1 MEIPGF
7 SIHEELGRG
16 GSAVVYK
23 ATEVALR
30 RVVAVKVLIHLNI
43 DERLFQRFSQ
53 ECEAMGGLSWHPH
66 VVTVHGQ
73 GTTPEG
79 FPYLVMEHLAE
90 GSLADRVERESK
102 LSWQDAMHYGVQV
115 ADALEAAHE
124 NGLLHRDVKPENVLL
139 DRFGDAKLADFGI
152 ATVTGGI
159 MTATGIVT
167 ATVAHAAPEVVGGAR
182 ASVASD
188 LYSLGSTLYTLC
200 AGGPPFLRSEDES
213 ILQLIA
219 RVAVEPPP
227 DLRSH
232 GVPDDVTALVERL
245 LAKEPSQRPAEA
257 GSVIQSV
264 QELQSRHGVTPTSTR
279 RRPASP
285 PVITRPLPGRGGA
298 DKLKGSTDEVAT
310 GERRPSPTPVPTGKS
325 KRIALGTGAA
335 VVLLV
340 LIAAVVVP
348 RLSGS
353 TDDSAS
359 SDDSASD
366 DSEGRSRP
374 EVVATIEVGALPGG
388 VAVGAGAVWVSNY
401 SEGSVFRVDPSS
413 NEVVETIQLGQAGG
427 DIVFDDDS
435 SSAWV
440 ISDNQAVVR
449 IDPDTNTLTARVELT
464 TNAIDLAVGFGS
476 VWASGTDGA
485 VHRINTA
492 SNTVGEPIP
501 VASAEEGP
509 FLADVEANNH
519 DRSIWVS
526 NMRTDSVARV
536 DVDDNR
542 VTTITVGSDPVGLGA
557 APSGTTWVA
566 NSGDDTVTTV
576 GSGADVDETISVES
590 RPWGIA
596 VGFGA
601 VWVAN
606 LGDGS
611 LSRIE
616 VSSVSVT
623 DTITVG
629 AEPDGIAVDEERNA
643 VWVANSGDNTVSR
656 IDVGS

>member
-16 GSAVVYK
+16 GSAIVYK

-30 RVVAVKVLIHLNI
+30 RVVAVKVLIHLSV

-79 FPYLVMEHLAE
+79 FPYLVMEHLAQ
-90 GSLADRVERESK
+90 GSLADRLERDAK
-102 LSWQDAMHYGVQV
+102 LPWQDAMHYGVQV
-115 ADALEAAHE
+115 TDALEAAHE
-124 NGLLHRDVKPENVLL
+124 GGLLHRDVKPENVLL

-182 ASVASD
+182 ATVASD

-200 AGGPPFLRSEDES
+200 AGSPPFLRSEDES

-227 DLRSH
+227 DLSSH
-232 GVPDDVTALVERL
+232 GVPDDVGALVERL

-257 GSVIQSV
+257 GSVIRSL
-264 QELQSRHGVTPTSTR
+264 QELQSRHGETPTSTR

-285 PVITRPLPGRGGA
+285 AVTRPLPEEGGA
-298 DKLKGSTDEVAT
+298 DRSKGSTDQVAT
-310 GERRPSPTPVPTGKS
+310 GQRRPPPTPVSAG

-335 VVLLV
+335 VLLLV
-340 LIAAVVVP
+340 LIAVVVVP
-348 RLSGS
+348 RLSGGSNGDS
-353 TDDSAS
+353 TS
-359 SDDSASD
+359 SDTSDSSD
-366 DSEGRSRP
+366 EGNGESPP
-374 EVVATIEVGALPGG
+374 EVVATIDVGAGPAG

-401 SEGSVFRVDPSS
+401 AEGSVSRVDPGS
-413 NEVVETIQLGQAGG
+413 NEVVETIQVGEVGG
-427 DIVFDDDS
+427 DIVFDEGGA
-435 SSAWV
+435 SAWV
-440 ISDNQAVVR
+440 VSDNRAVVR
-449 IDPDTNTLTARVELT
+449 IDPSTNTATARVELT
-464 TNAIDLAVGFGS
+464 ANAIDLAVGFGS
-476 VWASGTDGA
+476 VWVSASDGF
-485 VHRINTA
+485 VHRVDTA
-492 SNTVGEPIP
+492 SNEEGEPIL
-501 VASAEEGP
+501 VADGGNAP
-509 FLADVEANNH
+509 FLADVAVNIE

-526 NMRTDSVARV
+526 NMHTDSVARI
-536 DVDDNR
+536 DPDDDG
-542 VTTITVGSDPVGLGA
+542 VTTITVGEDPVGLA
-557 APSGTTWVA
+557 ASDGTTWVA
-566 NSGDDTVTTV
+566 NSGDDTVSPV
-576 GSGADVDETISVES
+576 ASGADVDETIPVGAS
-590 RPWGIA
+590 PWGLA

-606 LGDGS
+606 LDDNS
-611 LSRIE
+611 VSRIDA
-616 VSSVSVT
+616 SSKSVG

-629 AEPDGIAVDEERNA
+629 TEPDGIAVDEEGNA
-643 VWVANSGDNTVSR
+643 VWVANSGDDTVSR
-656 IDVGS
+656 IDLGA